1 MSYIANRICQMSL
14 DFKNF
19 KQDVDSILS
28 NNLPL
33 IKVDAESFKVSILGK
48 VDRLK
53 NEIDRKLE
61 MK

>member
-1 MSYIANRICQMSL
+1 MSL